1 MSSHLLSAPTAQI
14 CSGKLAISD
23 CRNLHCSPL
32 DVSVNRWLDG
42 TFFLDFLSS
51 SNSTPKA
58 TYVCYLCFSSG
69 TKKSGRTYTQ
79 VRMYTQAWACLQS
92 YEQLFIFKL
101 ECVFEG
107 WGDKKATSA
116 KGVVHTEA
124 SSVLSHLPAS
134 PLGIRYSSAF
144 LSSPTELPPCPL
156 PQACLTRKSSHSSK
170 AWDEHLHWPRRSEAE
185 GDISGP
191 LHDHFSTLYFGLERH
206 WVSLSQMPSS
216 VWGLLKDPL
225 VYCLSLLNTD
235 DEMVGE
241 TRGLVMLVPDDRRCR
256 RSVCH
261 FSTCMWP
268 KLLHRQHLG
277 IREQLLQ
284 FFLKE
289 W

>member
-1 MSSHLLSAPTAQI
+1 MFVTYVSPQEQRNLAEHTHRYGCTHRRGPAFRVMSSYL
-14 CSGKLAISD
+14 
-23 CRNLHCSPL
+23 
-32 DVSVNRWLDG
+32 
-42 TFFLDFLSS
+42 FLSWS
-51 SNSTPKA
+51 
-58 TYVCYLCFSSG
+58 
-69 TKKSGRTYTQ
+69 
-79 VRMYTQAWACLQS
+79 
-92 YEQLFIFKL
+92 
-101 ECVFEG
+101 VFLRDEG
-107 WGDKKATSA
+107 TSA

-156 PQACLTRKSSHSSK
+156 PQACLARKSSHSSK